1 MKKRILHFLLVGV
14 MFTCLFAANPVIS
27 SAASIAEDTVIQ
39 PRYTGIFRF
48 SVDLDITKAGYA
60 SCYGS
65 VSPNTGYSVDLTVE
79 LRQDGTTIKSWT
91 ESNSTTFSIDKGYFV
106 VKGHD
111 YQVVAT
117 ASVKNSNGVVVSTPS
132 LSSNVVSY

>member
-1 MKKRILHFLLVGV
+1 MKKCFFRSMLVSV
-14 MFTCLFAANPVIS
+14 MLVCLFAANPAV
-27 SAASIAEDTVIQ
+27 SAAAATSEDTGIQ

-48 SVDLDITKAGYA
+48 AVDLDITKAGYA
-60 SCYGS
+60 SCAAS
-65 VSPNTGYSVDLTVE
+65 VSPNTGYSVDLTME
-79 LRQDGTTIKSWT
+79 LQQDGTTIKSWT
-91 ESNSTTFSIDKGYFV
+91 ASDSKTFAMDKGYFV